1 MERILVKEERSVERS
16 EERVCERLE
25 SVFDAEPQLISHQQ
39 QAAAKAI
46 ARIDQHLLVKVF
58 PSLSLLTIPYC

>member
-16 EERVCERLE
+16 VERVCERLDCE
-25 SVFDAEPQLISHQQ
+25 LDTGPQLESHQQ